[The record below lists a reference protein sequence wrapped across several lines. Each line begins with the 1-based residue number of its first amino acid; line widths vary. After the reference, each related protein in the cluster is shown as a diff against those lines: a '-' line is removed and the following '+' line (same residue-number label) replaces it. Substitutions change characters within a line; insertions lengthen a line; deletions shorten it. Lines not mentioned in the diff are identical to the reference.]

1 MAGGR
6 TALLHQHVPYP
17 FHITR
22 PFHLHPAS
30 PELATLYLQSASGGL
45 YAGDDLSLALH
56 VGQGAA
62 AHVTTQSATIVHA
75 CHDAP
80 ARLAVAATVEPG
92 GFLALV
98 PDPLVL
104 FPAAD
109 IATVTEL
116 TVHQGARVIFSDA
129 ASLHDPQG
137 KNRPFRRFHGA
148 ITVRDHAG
156 NIRLSERGGIDGE
169 ALGGPGVLGS
179 WRAWG
184 LLLVL
189 APAALLPDPAALEAA
204 AEAAGCLA
212 AATTPPH
219 GSGVSASAARSGRR
233 HARALPVSPGGGRR
247 WDLLPA
253 AGWPPAESSNGNWWA
268 STCQAVVSQKLGVN
282 EERTVLRK
290 PYEPVGLLPAQPDL

>member
-1 MAGGR
+1 MRSGLNEALHAGRQQGARLHFGLAGGQ
-6 TALLHQHVPYP
+6 TTLLHQHVPYP

-30 PELATLYLQSASGGL
+30 PKLATLYLQSASGGL
-45 YAGDDLSLALH
+45 YAGDDLCLALH
-56 VGQGAA
+56 VGQGAT

-75 CHDAP
+75 CDDAP

-104 FPAAD
+104 FPAAN
-109 IATVTEL
+109 IATSTNL
-116 TVHQGARVIFSDA
+116 TMHQDARVIFSDA

-137 KNRPFRRFHGA
+137 QNRPFQRFHGN

-156 NIRLSERGGIDGE
+156 NIRLSECGGIDGD
-169 ALGGPGVLGS
+169 ALTGPGVLGS

-189 APAALLPDPAALEAA
+189 APAALLPDPATLEAA

-219 GSGVSASAARSGRR
+219 ALGLALRLLGPDGGTLGRCLSTLAADAAETVVGCRLVSRG
-233 HARALPVSPGGGRR
+233 
-247 WDLLPA
+247 
-253 AGWPPAESSNGNWWA
+253 
-268 STCQAVVSQKLGVN
+268 K
-282 EERTVLRK
+282 
-290 PYEPVGLLPAQPDL
+290 

>member
-1 MAGGR
+1 MRSGLNQTAHTGRQQGARLRFGVAGGR

-22 PFHLHPAS
+22 PFHLHPAR

-80 ARLAVAATVEPG
+80 ARLAVGATVEPG

-148 ITVRDHAG
+148 ITVRDHTG

-184 LLLVL
+184 MLLVL
-189 APAALLPDPAALEAA
+189 APAELLPDPGALEAA

-219 GSGVSASAARSGRR
+219 GLGLALRLLGPDGGTLGRCLSALAADAAESAAACRLATRG
-233 HARALPVSPGGGRR
+233 
-247 WDLLPA
+247 
-253 AGWPPAESSNGNWWA
+253 
-268 STCQAVVSQKLGVN
+268 K
-282 EERTVLRK
+282 
-290 PYEPVGLLPAQPDL
+290 

>member
-1 MAGGR
+1 LEIVK
-6 TALLHQHVPYP
+6 TALTGRRQAACLRFGVAGARTTLVRQHVPYP

-22 PFHLHPAS
+22 PFYLHPAS
-30 PELATLYLQSASGGL
+30 PGLATLYLQSASGGL
-45 YAGDDLSLALH
+45 YAADDLSLALH
-56 VGQGAA
+56 VGLGAS

-80 ARLAVAATVEPG
+80 ARLAVEANIEPG

-109 IATVTEL
+109 ITTVTQL
-116 TVHQGARVIFSDA
+116 TVHPGACVIFSDA

-137 KNRPFRRFHGA
+137 KNRPFQRYHST

-156 NIRLSERGGIDGE
+156 NIRISERGGIDGQ
-169 ALGGPGVLGS
+169 ALAGPGVLGS

-189 APAALLPDPAALEAA
+189 AAPALLPDPKALEAGA
-204 AEAAGCLA
+204 QAAGCLA

-219 GSGVSASAARSGRR
+219 ALGLALRLLGPDGGTLGRCLSTLAAQ
-233 HARALPVSPGGGRR
+233 A
-247 WDLLPA
+247 
-253 AGWPPAESSNGNWWA
+253 AESVAGCRLA
-268 STCQAVVSQKLGVN
+268 TRGK
-282 EERTVLRK
+282 
-290 PYEPVGLLPAQPDL
+290 